1 MNLQYREMRRED
13 IAVVTPLFM
22 EYWNGMG
29 DEWTAERVYSRIWQ
43 VLGSPDAYCVIAEKG
58 EKVVGFAMGR
68 FETYSDLTAY
78 DLIEIIVAPEHQNCG
93 IGTAMMTELENRVK
107 SMGAAMIQ
115 LISVNDAMHERF
127 YGKQGYGDASN
138 LKLKSKFLY

>member
-13 IAVVTPLFM
+13 IAAVTPLFM

-43 VLGSPDAYCVIAEKG
+43 VLGSPDAYCMIAETD

-78 DLIEIIVAPEHQNCG
+78 DLIEIIVAPEHQNYG

-127 YGKQGYGDASN
+127 YRKQGYGDASN
-138 LKLKSKFLY
+138 LKLKSKFL

>member
-13 IAVVTPLFM
+13 IAVVTPLFV

-29 DEWTAERVYSRIWQ
+29 DEWTAERVYSCIWQ
-43 VLGSPDAYCVIAEKG
+43 VLGSPDAYCMIAETD

-93 IGTAMMTELENRVK
+93 IGTAMMIELENRVK

-138 LKLKSKFLY
+138 LKLKSKFL

>member
-1 MNLQYREMRRED
+1 MNIQTKSVEKLPVYIFDTREE
-13 IAVVTPLFM
+13 
-22 EYWNGMG
+22 MG
-29 DEWTAERVYSRIWQ
+29 IVAAEKAAEIIK
-43 VLGSPDAYCVIAEKG
+43 AVIAEKG

-138 LKLKSKFLY
+138 LKLKSKFL